1 MLVIGI
7 YYLVFAL
14 SKGLDKY
21 VEWKQNILDYV
32 NKYFWIR
39 FLIMVHSAVWFYLL
53 WLLLKDLFLLHIFQI
68 MYVYQ
73 RILFNYN
80 ILDRSKKCFI
90 VETDLIFNR
99 ISDITYLTMSKKFG
113 NRRVFDSPFPVEP
126 GMVILELSNNF
137 LLFIRLN

>member
-1 MLVIGI
+1 M
-7 YYLVFAL
+7 F
-14 SKGLDKY
+14 
-21 VEWKQNILDYV
+21 
-32 NKYFWIR
+32 
-39 FLIMVHSAVWFYLL
+39 
-53 WLLLKDLFLLHIFQI
+53 
-68 MYVYQ
+68 VYQ